1 MHRENTAPRNSENSQ
16 TTTGSAEG
24 PPLPSLK
31 RSRVLS
37 SCDSERSAGPDVSG
51 SISWG
56 SEARFSWRNNGPVR
70 RVKRNVKWAFQLESF
85 PAPDFQK
92 RRPVFGLGVQVKGI
106 LKRSVA
112 TVSRKREVAPSKEQ
126 DQVEDHEVLAPVLKS
141 HPVSELSLLS
151 EPSTNSG
158 VSSQF
163 EEDVCDG
170 DEQVQN
176 PVKRRTKFKLLVSP
190 SP

>member
-112 TVSRKREVAPSKEQ
+112 TVSNGFAVRNHQGFTAMDWKHGATNVTAPFPPILASVAFGRHAAQ
-126 DQVEDHEVLAPVLKS
+126 
-141 HPVSELSLLS
+141 
-151 EPSTNSG
+151 
-158 VSSQF
+158 
-163 EEDVCDG
+163 
-170 DEQVQN
+170 
-176 PVKRRTKFKLLVSP
+176 SP
-190 SP
+190 G

>member
-1 MHRENTAPRNSENSQ
+1 MHRENTAPLNSENSQ
-16 TTTGSAEG
+16 TTGSAEG

-37 SCDSERSAGPDVSG
+37 SCDSERLAGPDVSG
-51 SISWG
+51 STSLG

-112 TVSRKREVAPSKEQ
+112 TVSSKREVAPSVDK
-126 DQVEDHEVLAPVLKS
+126 QVEDHEVLAPVLKS

-151 EPSTNSG
+151 EPSTNSD

-163 EEDVCDG
+163 EEDVCDD